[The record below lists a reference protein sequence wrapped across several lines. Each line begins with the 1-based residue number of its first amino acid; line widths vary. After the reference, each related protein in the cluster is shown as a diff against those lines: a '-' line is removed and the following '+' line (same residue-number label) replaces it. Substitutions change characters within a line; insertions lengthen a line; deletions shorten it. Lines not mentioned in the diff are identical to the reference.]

1 MLESSPSCQIS
12 AEKGNHR
19 EILSYR
25 AAMTKA
31 AYLFS
36 GIIIGKIKPKA
47 HFFRKL
53 FSLNLVPNATM
64 SSKAL
69 CQEQLGNQKFL

>member
-1 MLESSPSCQIS
+1 MLESSLSCQIP
-12 AEKGNHR
+12 AEKGDHR
-19 EILSYR
+19 GILSFR

-31 AYLFS
+31 SLFFS
-36 GIIIGKIKPKA
+36 KIIIGKINPKA
-47 HFFRKL
+47 HFLRKL

-69 CQEQLGNQKFL
+69 CQEQ

>member
-1 MLESSPSCQIS
+1 MLKSSPSCQIS
-12 AEKGNHR
+12 AEKGDHR
-19 EILSYR
+19 EILPYR

-31 AYLFS
+31 AHLFS
-36 GIIIGKIKPKA
+36 KIIIGKIKLKA

-53 FSLNLVPNATM
+53 FSLNLAPNAKM

-69 CQEQLGNQKFL
+69 CQEQ